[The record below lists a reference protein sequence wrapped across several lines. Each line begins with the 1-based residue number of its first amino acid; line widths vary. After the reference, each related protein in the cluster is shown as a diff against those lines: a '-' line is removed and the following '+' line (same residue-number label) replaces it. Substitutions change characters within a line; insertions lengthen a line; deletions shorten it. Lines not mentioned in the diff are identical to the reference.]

1 MVINNRK
8 IEKLKACIKLNRK
21 YLRCIFI
28 REHNVQIC
36 KYFKIN
42 IEELF
47 LIQFIFE
54 GHEGL
59 VTITTLDVDKGLI
72 KVSFSSDSLN
82 DIDHIIKALKK
93 DFYLADTN
101 QYE

>member
-8 IEKLKACIKLNRK
+8 IDKLKVRIKLNRK
-21 YLRCIFI
+21 YFCYILIKER
-28 REHNVQIC
+28 NVQIC

-54 GHEGL
+54 GYEGL
-59 VTITTLDVDKGLI
+59 VTVTTLDEDKGLI
-72 KVSFSSDSLN
+72 KVTFSSDSLN
-82 DIDHIIKALKK
+82 DIDHIIQALKK
-93 DFYLADTN
+93 DFYLADTDR
-101 QYE
+101 YE